1 MLSVEREDERETAR
15 DGLVRGNVLFSA
27 GGCLNS
33 ECQLAIPP
41 PRGEGEQRTDQIC
54 ALAIKQLTTAGGP
67 HAGARSSF
75 HGVPDRQQRDA
86 RAPAAAPTAARRTPA
101 PPRQTSSRHPLADER
116 TQPENSS
123 RSPVRLISPP
133 GLGPAGRW
141 DTVAVTRDPPRHHG
155 IPNLAMTQQLLL
167 GAGKDDR
174 VRSCCVHLE
183 DNPSEAPMLC
193 GR

>member
-1 MLSVEREDERETAR
+1 MLAHTHRLAPYRARGAAPISPTSV
-15 DGLVRGNVLFSA
+15 NWPS
-27 GGCLNS
+27 
-33 ECQLAIPP
+33 P
-41 PRGEGEQRTDQIC
+41 PRAERGSARTDPELR
-54 ALAIKQLTTAGGP
+54 ALATKQLTTAGGP
-67 HAGARSSF
+67 YAGARSSF
-75 HGVPDRQQRDA
+75 HGVPDCQQRDA

-101 PPRQTSSRHPLADER
+101 TTDRQYRHPLAKER
-116 TQPENSS
+116 TQSETHYAHP
-123 RSPVRLISPP
+123 RRLISTP

-141 DTVAVTRDPPRHHG
+141 DTVAINGRPPRHRG

-167 GAGKDDR
+167 GAGEDDR